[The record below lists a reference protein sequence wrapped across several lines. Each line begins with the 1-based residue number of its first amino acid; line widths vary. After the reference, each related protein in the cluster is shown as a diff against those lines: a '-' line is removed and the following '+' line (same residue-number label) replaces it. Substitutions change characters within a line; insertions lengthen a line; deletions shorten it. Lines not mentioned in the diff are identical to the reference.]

1 LPKARA
7 ARKLPQVGVLIGSRS
22 DLPVMQ
28 ACSNTL
34 DELGI
39 GHEVRILS
47 AHRDPEGVRA
57 YARGAPA
64 RGLQVLIAGAGGAAH
79 LAGALAAWS
88 TLPVIGVP
96 LAATPLQ
103 GLDALLSTVQM
114 PPGVPVA
121 TVAIGEPGARNAAF
135 LAAEILGL
143 RDASILARY
152 QEARKRMRPKP
163 EAP

>member
-1 LPKARA
+1 
-7 ARKLPQVGVLIGSRS
+7 VGVLMGSRS

-34 DELGI
+34 AELGI
-39 GHEVRILS
+39 AHEVRILS

-57 YARGAPA
+57 YALGAPA
-64 RGLQVLIAGAGGAAH
+64 RGVQVLIAGAGGAAH

-121 TVAIGEPGARNAAF
+121 TVAIGEPGARNAAY

-143 RDASILARY
+143 QDASILARY

>member
-1 LPKARA
+1 M
-7 ARKLPQVGVLIGSRS
+7 GSRS

-28 ACSNTL
+28 ACGNTL
-34 DELGI
+34 AELGI
-39 GHEVRILS
+39 AHEVRILS

-57 YARGAPA
+57 YAQGAPA

-121 TVAIGEPGARNAAF
+121 TVAIGEPGARNAAY

-143 RDASILARY
+143 QDASILARY
-152 QEARKRMRPKP
+152 REARKRMKPKP